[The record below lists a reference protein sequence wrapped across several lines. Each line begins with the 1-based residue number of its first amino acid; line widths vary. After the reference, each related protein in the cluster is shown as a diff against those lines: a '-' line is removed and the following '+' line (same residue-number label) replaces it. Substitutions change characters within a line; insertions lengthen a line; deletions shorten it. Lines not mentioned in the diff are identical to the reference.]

1 MICNRCGQ
9 EVQEGAKFCNNCGNP
24 MNSDPNQNTYTNYN
38 QGYSQNVYR
47 DPYVNVNPTGTGKSR
62 VAAGVLGIL
71 LGGLGIH
78 NFYLGYT
85 KRGVAQLLITLLS
98 CGILGVVS
106 SIWGLVEG
114 IQILTGAI
122 NVDGDGNPLIG

>member
-24 MNSDPNQNTYTNYN
+24 MNSEPNQNTYTNYN
-38 QGYSQNVYR
+38 QGYNQNVYR

>member
-24 MNSDPNQNTYTNYN
+24 MNSEPNQNTYTNYN
-38 QGYSQNVYR
+38 QGYNQNVYR

-85 KRGVAQLLITLLS
+85 KRGVAQLLITLFYPYKVYDCL
-98 CGILGVVS
+98 
-106 SIWGLVEG
+106 
-114 IQILTGAI
+114 
-122 NVDGDGNPLIG
+122 